1 MKKKD
6 IPDMEGEERREAAVE
21 PELSLDDPELFEL
34 LEDSEKN
41 AEFIA
46 MESRTY
52 FQDAWNHF
60 KKNKLALVS
69 LYFLILMV
77 LLAVFVPILSPF
89 TYDGQD
95 MLIANAMPSLT
106 HPFGTDK
113 FGRDILVRVMYGA
126 RISLSVGISA
136 ALICMV
142 IGIIY
147 GGVAGY
153 VGGKV
158 DMVMMRV
165 VDILYA
171 VPNLLY
177 IILIMLVFGSN
188 VFSVLL
194 GVCISSWIGMARL
207 VRTQVMSLKEQ
218 EFSLAALV
226 LGASRQRILFKH
238 LVVNSIGPI
247 IVSLTMMV
255 PSAIFTEAFLGFV
268 GIGISAP
275 MSSWGTLAND
285 ARNLIYSYPIQI
297 VWPVGAICLTMLA
310 LNFVGDGLGEALD
323 PKKR

>member
-1 MKKKD
+1 MLEQKKVTAAA
-6 IPDMEGEERREAAVE
+6 ENSVAVAEAVE
-21 PELSLDDPELFEL
+21 TIDPSMFEPLDE
-34 LEDSEKN
+34 SEKN
-41 AEFIA
+41 SEFIA
-46 MESRTY
+46 MESRT
-52 FQDAWNHF
+52 FLSDAWHSF
-60 KKNKLALVS
+60 KQNKLALIS
-69 LYFLILMV
+69 LCFLIVMV
-77 LLAVFVPILSPF
+77 LMAIFVPIFSPF

-95 MLIANAMPSLT
+95 MSIANELPSLV

-126 RISLSVGISA
+126 RISLSVGFA
-136 ALICMV
+136 AAGICMV

-147 GGVAGY
+147 GGIAGY
-153 VGGKV
+153 AGGRL
-158 DMVMMRV
+158 DMVMMRI

-171 VPNLLY
+171 IPSLLY

-188 VFSVLL
+188 MFSVLL

-207 VRTQVMSLKEQ
+207 VRMQVMSLKEQ

-226 LGASRQRILFKH
+226 LGASKARILFKH
-238 LVVNSIGPI
+238 LIINSIGPI

-255 PSAIFTEAFLGFV
+255 PSAIFQESFLGFV

-285 ARNLIYSYPIQI
+285 ARNMIYSNPIQI

-310 LNFVGDGLGEALD
+310 LNFLGDGLGEALD
-323 PKKR
+323 PRKR

>member
-1 MKKKD
+1 MR
-6 IPDMEGEERREAAVE
+6 EESEMAKEDVL
-21 PELSLDDPELFEL
+21 PENDPSMFEKLD
-34 LEDSEKN
+34 DSEKN
-41 AEFIA
+41 SEFIA
-46 MESRTY
+46 VESRT
-52 FQDAWNHF
+52 FFRDAWNNF
-60 KKNKLALVS
+60 RKNKLALIS
-69 LYFLILMV
+69 LYFLIFMILA
-77 LLAVFVPILSPF
+77 AVFVPILSKY
-89 TYDGQD
+89 TYDGYD
-95 MLIANAMPSLT
+95 MASANASPSLE

-126 RISLSVGISA
+126 RISLSVGFA
-136 ALICMV
+136 AAGINMV
-142 IGIIY
+142 IGIVY
-147 GGVAGY
+147 GGIAGFA
-153 VGGKV
+153 GGKA
-158 DMVMMRV
+158 DMIMMRV

-171 VPNLLY
+171 IPSLLY

-188 VFSVLL
+188 MFSILL

-238 LVVNSIGPI
+238 LIINSIGPI
-247 IVSLTMMV
+247 IVSLTMMI
-255 PSAIFTEAFLGFV
+255 PSAIFQESFLGFV

-285 ARNLIYSYPIQI
+285 ARNLIYSYPLQI

-310 LNFVGDGLGEALD
+310 LNFLGDGLGEALD

>member
-1 MKKKD
+1 MKTKK
-6 IPDMEGEERREAAVE
+6 ERIQERQVRDETVSA
-21 PELSLDDPELFEL
+21 PETDPAMFEL
-34 LEDSEKN
+34 LDDGEKN

-46 MESRTY
+46 LESRTF

-60 KKNKLALVS
+60 KKNRLALVS
-69 LYFLILMV
+69 FYFLLLMV
-77 LLAVFVPILSPF
+77 LLAVFVPILSQY
-89 TYDGQD
+89 TYNGQD
-95 MLIANAMPSLT
+95 MSIANAMPSWE

-126 RISLSVGISA
+126 RISLSVGFA
-136 ALICMV
+136 AAGICMV
-142 IGIIY
+142 IGIVY
-147 GGVAGY
+147 GGIAGY
-153 VGGKV
+153 AGGKT

-165 VDILYA
+165 VDILYSI
-171 VPNLLY
+171 PSLLY
-177 IILIMLVFGSN
+177 TILIMLIFGSN
-188 VFSVLL
+188 MFSVLL
-194 GVCISSWIGMARL
+194 GVCVSSWIGMARL

-238 LVVNSIGPI
+238 LIVNSIGPI

-255 PSAIFTEAFLGFV
+255 PSAIFQESFLGFV

-310 LNFVGDGLGEALD
+310 LNFLGDGLGEALD

>member
-1 MKKKD
+1 MKTKK
-6 IPDMEGEERREAAVE
+6 ERIQERQVRDETVSA
-21 PELSLDDPELFEL
+21 PETDPAMFEL
-34 LEDSEKN
+34 LDDGEKN

-46 MESRTY
+46 LESRTF

-60 KKNKLALVS
+60 KKNRLALVS
-69 LYFLILMV
+69 FYFLLLMV
-77 LLAVFVPILSPF
+77 LLAVFVPILSHY
-89 TYDGQD
+89 TYNGQD
-95 MLIANAMPSLT
+95 MSIANAMPSWE

-126 RISLSVGISA
+126 RISLSVGFA
-136 ALICMV
+136 AAGICMV
-142 IGIIY
+142 IGIVY
-147 GGVAGY
+147 GGIAGY
-153 VGGKV
+153 AGGKT

-165 VDILYA
+165 VDILYSI
-171 VPNLLY
+171 PSLLY
-177 IILIMLVFGSN
+177 TILIMLIFGSN
-188 VFSVLL
+188 MFSVLL
-194 GVCISSWIGMARL
+194 GVCVSSWIGMARL

-238 LVVNSIGPI
+238 LIVNSIGPI

-255 PSAIFTEAFLGFV
+255 PSAIFQESFLGFV

-310 LNFVGDGLGEALD
+310 LNFLGDGLGEALD